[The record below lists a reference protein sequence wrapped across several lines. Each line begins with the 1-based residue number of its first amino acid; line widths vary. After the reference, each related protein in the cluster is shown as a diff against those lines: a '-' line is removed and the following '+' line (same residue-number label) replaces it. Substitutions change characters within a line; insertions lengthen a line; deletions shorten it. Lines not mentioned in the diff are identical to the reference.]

1 MELRNY
7 QSELVNGIK
16 QSILRGNKRIMV
28 QSPPRSGK
36 TVVMA
41 HIAKGATDKGNTV
54 LFFSHRK
61 EINEQVVN
69 TFKRNGVDMELVTID
84 SVTKVAR
91 NLDRISEPSIILIDE
106 AHHVKAKTYLK
117 IIEYYTNSVVLMFT
131 GTPARLDGSGF
142 DDIADDIVLGK
153 SVKWL
158 QENGNIAPFKYYAPS
173 LIDTTNLKKRGGEFT
188 KKSVDD
194 TMKRVIYGDVI
205 RHYEKLAKGKQ
216 AIVYTHS
223 VEASE
228 SVSNTF
234 NEHGYSSI
242 AISGKTPP
250 EERERAMRAF
260 RDGELTIMVNCELF
274 TEGIDLPNVDVCIML
289 RPTQSLSLYL
299 QFAMR
304 ALNPREGKTAII
316 IDHVG
321 NVNRHGLPND
331 DREWSLSG
339 VSKQKQKAKLGE
351 PTTRTCDECYATFWS
366 AERICPLCGHENQ
379 PTKEEIEILREIE
392 LEERRQAINEKVETF
407 VTSDQCQTIAELQ
420 AFAKQHGYKPGW
432 VFVQQ
437 EFGSIKDGT
446 YEVTIDLAKQDATQG
461 GADFLDIRF
470 RIRKDFQQE
479 HQNNIIFHRIFAKK
493 EDGKYPVGS
502 IMNLAKAAGIPD
514 GTKFS
519 SLEDYL
525 NQLEGKALKVTVKN
539 EKSEWQGK
547 TYENLNVKRM
557 EVTELP
563 LPAGNPMD
571 ISDDALPF

>member
-1 MELRNY
+1 MQLRNY
-7 QSELVNGIK
+7 QSDLVNGIK
-16 QSILRGNKRIMV
+16 QSILSGNKRIMV

-61 EINEQVVN
+61 EINEQVVS
-69 TFKRNGVDMELVTID
+69 TFERNGVDMGLVTID
-84 SVTKVAR
+84 SVTKIAR
-91 NLDRISEPSIILIDE
+91 NLDKLPEPSIILIDE

-173 LIDTTNLKKRGGEFT
+173 LIDTTNLKKRGGDFT

-250 EERERAMRAF
+250 EKRERAMRAF

-321 NVNRHGLPND
+321 NVDRHGLPND
-331 DREWSLSG
+331 DREWTLSG

-392 LEERRQAINEKVETF
+392 LEERRQAINDKVETF

-432 VFVQQ
+432 VFIQQ
-437 EFGSIKDGT
+437 K
-446 YEVTIDLAKQDATQG
+446 K
-461 GADFLDIRF
+461 R
-470 RIRKDFQQE
+470 
-479 HQNNIIFHRIFAKK
+479 NIWR
-493 EDGKYPVGS
+493 
-502 IMNLAKAAGIPD
+502 
-514 GTKFS
+514 
-519 SLEDYL
+519 
-525 NQLEGKALKVTVKN
+525 
-539 EKSEWQGK
+539 
-547 TYENLNVKRM
+547 
-557 EVTELP
+557 
-563 LPAGNPMD
+563 
-571 ISDDALPF
+571 

>member
-1 MELRNY
+1 MSFLLRDY
-7 QSELVNGIK
+7 QKGLITDIIESMK
-16 QSILRGNKRIMV
+16 RGNRKIMV

-41 HIAKGATDKGNTV
+41 YIAKNATDKNKKV

-61 EINEQVVN
+61 EINEQVIATFERGGVN
-69 TFKRNGVDMELVTID
+69 LDNVTIGTVG
-84 SVTKVAR
+84 SLVKK
-91 NLDRISEPSIILIDE
+91 LDKLPKFDVILVDE
-106 AHHVKAKTYLK
+106 AHHIKAKQYQTILTYFKDATQLF
-117 IIEYYTNSVVLMFT
+117 FT
-131 GTPARLDGSGF
+131 GTPIRLDGAGF
-142 DDIADDIVLGK
+142 HDLAEDLVKGK

-228 SVSNTF
+228 SVSNAF

-250 EERERAMRAF
+250 EARERAMRAF
-260 RDGELTIMVNCELF
+260 RDGKLTIMVNCELF

-321 NVNRHGLPND
+321 NVDRHGLPND

-351 PTTRTCDECYATFWS
+351 PITRTCDECYATFWS

-392 LEERRQAINEKVETF
+392 LEERRQAINDKVETF

-432 VFVQQ
+432 VFIQQ
-437 EFGSIKDGT
+437 K
-446 YEVTIDLAKQDATQG
+446 K
-461 GADFLDIRF
+461 R
-470 RIRKDFQQE
+470 
-479 HQNNIIFHRIFAKK
+479 NIWR
-493 EDGKYPVGS
+493 
-502 IMNLAKAAGIPD
+502 
-514 GTKFS
+514 
-519 SLEDYL
+519 
-525 NQLEGKALKVTVKN
+525 
-539 EKSEWQGK
+539 
-547 TYENLNVKRM
+547 
-557 EVTELP
+557 
-563 LPAGNPMD
+563 
-571 ISDDALPF
+571 

>member
-1 MELRNY
+1 MSFSLRDYQKELITDIIE
-7 QSELVNGIK
+7 SMK
-16 QSILRGNKRIMV
+16 RGNRKIMV

-41 HIAKGATDKGNTV
+41 YIAKNATDKNKKV

-61 EINEQVVN
+61 EINEQVIKTFERCEVN
-69 TFKRNGVDMELVTID
+69 LDNVTIGTIG
-84 SVTKVAR
+84 SLVKK
-91 NLDRISEPSIILIDE
+91 LDKLPKFDVILVDE
-106 AHHVKAKTYLK
+106 AHHIKAKQYQTILNFFK
-117 IIEYYTNSVVLMFT
+117 DATQLFFT
-131 GTPARLDGSGF
+131 GTPIRLDGSGF

-153 SVKWL
+153 PVKWL
-158 QENGNIAPFKYYAPS
+158 QDNGNIAPFKYYAPS

-234 NEHGYSSI
+234 NEQSYTSI

-250 EERERAMRAF
+250 EVRDRAMQAF
-260 RDGELTIMVNCELF
+260 RDGKLTIMVNCELF

-321 NVNRHGLPND
+321 NVDRHGLPNA
-331 DREWSLSG
+331 DREWSLKG
-339 VSKQKQKAKLGE
+339 VNKTKKKLKLGE

-366 AERICPLCGHENQ
+366 AERICPMCGHENK
-379 PTKEEIEILREIE
+379 PTKEEVEIIREIE
-392 LEERRQAINEKVETF
+392 LEERRQEVASKVETF
-407 VTSDQCQTIAELQ
+407 VTSDQCQTVEELKE
-420 AFAKQHGYKPGW
+420 FAKQHGYKPGW
-432 VFVQQ
+432 VYYQQ
-437 EFGSIKDGT
+437 KEK
-446 YEVTIDLAKQDATQG
+446 
-461 GADFLDIRF
+461 
-470 RIRKDFQQE
+470 
-479 HQNNIIFHRIFAKK
+479 NIWR
-493 EDGKYPVGS
+493 
-502 IMNLAKAAGIPD
+502 
-514 GTKFS
+514 
-519 SLEDYL
+519 
-525 NQLEGKALKVTVKN
+525 
-539 EKSEWQGK
+539 
-547 TYENLNVKRM
+547 
-557 EVTELP
+557 
-563 LPAGNPMD
+563 
-571 ISDDALPF
+571 